1 MEKLLSA
8 PAEVCKVLSIGRSR
22 VYEMIYQNEIPSVRI
37 GRSIRIP
44 RQPLEVWIREKQI
57 GGPISGIDDLQSD
70 QRETVSFD
78 RPTSCQQNLC
88 EAFCK
93 MAEVIS
99 KNS

>member
-1 MEKLLSA
+1 MEKLLLT

-22 VYEMIYQNEIPSVRI
+22 VYEMINQKEIPSVRI
-37 GRSIRIP
+37 GRRIRIP
-44 RQPLEVWIREKQI
+44 RRPLEAWIREKQI
-57 GGPISGIDDLQSD
+57 GGPIIEPDDSQSD
-70 QRETVSFD
+70 RRERTTRD
-78 RPTSCQQNLC
+78 RPVSCQQNLC